1 MIFCNSF
8 EERPVLGY
16 AKGQFYP
23 KGGSLKLLALVLT
36 AFVLPQTV
44 WAWSDLGHQTTA
56 EIAQRFL
63 SGKGQKLVNEILG
76 NGPLAESS
84 TFADLVKSDTA
95 YTDFAALHF
104 VEIDP
109 QWGTYDKV
117 PAALRPVRDADT
129 VLQLVPEKLFSMADT
144 MALFNTN
151 QRRDLLKFLVHV
163 VGDAHQPLHVG
174 NGFDRGATWCD
185 IKYPGNDGKASHL
198 SSTNLH
204 AFWDTNLVNFVF
216 TAQAMKDPAFK
227 QPKFQG
233 FSELADLILQDKDIA
248 ALKADYDKIGSEPI
262 LEWYKQSQALHAK
275 VYPDATPVAHPKE
288 RTYCK
293 HLERDANGAEV
304 KDDKGITVVVPATT
318 TADVDLAYMQSSA
331 EIVKL
336 QILKGGLR
344 LAHVLNQIGEKQYT
358 EGLDPKQKTQDLKN
372 ILDQLVNV
380 TK

>member
-1 MIFCNSF
+1 MNLCNSF
-8 EERPVLGY
+8 EVGPDLGY

-44 WAWSDLGHQTTA
+44 CAWSDLGHQTTA

-63 SGKGQKLVNEILG
+63 SGKGQRLVSEILG

-84 TFADLVKSDTA
+84 TFADLVKSDPA
-95 YTDFAALHF
+95 YTDFATLHF

-109 QWGTYDKV
+109 QWQTYDQV

-129 VLQLVPEKLFSMADT
+129 VIELVPEKLFSMAET
-144 MALFNTN
+144 KALFNAN

-163 VGDAHQPLHVG
+163 VGDAHMPLHVG
-174 NGFDRGATWCD
+174 NGFDRGGTWCD
-185 IKYPGNDGKASHL
+185 IKYPGNDGKAPHL

-216 TAQAMKDPAFK
+216 NAQAVKDPSFK
-227 QPKFQG
+227 QPKYQG
-233 FSELADLILQDKDIA
+233 FSELADLILKDKDIEA
-248 ALKADYDKIGSEPI
+248 MKGDYDKIASEPV

-275 VYPDATPVAHPKE
+275 VYPDAKPVSHPKD

-293 HLERDANGAEV
+293 HLERDANGAEI
-304 KDDKGITVVVPATT
+304 KDDKGISVVVPATT

-336 QILKGGLR
+336 QLLKGGLR

-358 EGLDPKQKTQDLKN
+358 EDLDPKQKPLDLKN
-372 ILDQLVNV
+372 MLDQLVNV